1 MKDKRASE
9 SELKVLNILLKSE
22 AKLTVREMIAI
33 LESEGT
39 KWATRTVSTFLE
51 RMERKGLVGHER
63 RGITNY
69 YYALVEDQA
78 YRHKEA
84 KSFLD
89 SRFNGSIRQFL
100 TAFVEEDGI
109 SDEAL
114 DEIREWM
121 KEFDD

>member
-1 MKDKRASE
+1 MKEKKVSE

-22 AKLTVREMIAI
+22 AKLTVREIIAI

-51 RMERKGLVGHER
+51 RMERKGFVGHER

-69 YYALVEDQA
+69 YYALVEDQV

-84 KSFLD
+84 KSFLETHFD
-89 SRFNGSIRQFL
+89 GSIRQFL
-100 TAFVEEDGI
+100 TAFVEEGAV

-114 DEIREWM
+114 DEIREWI